1 MTEHAP
7 YRASLSDEQL
17 DALLSTAG
25 ADLLDYVRATGNPAR
40 GLLALMDESTESA
53 PTANPG
59 STGPDA
65 AMIISARART
75 SAFLTV
81 MHQVGLAIVLQ
92 HAREFDRNRGLA
104 RAHAL
109 AYALEYE
116 HDVKPAHARDLVHAL
131 DHALTY
137 GLDRDLTLARDLV
150 RTRDLARGRVR
161 ALNRAL
167 NRALA
172 LDLDLDLDHA
182 HELARDLDRTQGRG
196 LANLVSS
203 AKMLPGPTALRTLGL
218 DPSLA
223 PTLGPDPARPNIKA
237 AYHTAGRLLSALMAV
252 RVDASGANLS
262 KLDLGLGGQAAL
274 VGVVWTVDTRWPPR
288 LAEFVERSSRE
299 IADGVFQ
306 VVDGDA
312 HDNADVLTDH

>member
-167 NRALA
+167 A

-203 AKMLPGPTALRTLGL
+203 AKMLPGPTALRILDL

-223 PTLGPDPARPNIKA
+223 PTLDPDPSPRNIEA

-252 RVDASGANLS
+252 RVDASGADLS
-262 KLDLGLGGQAAL
+262 GLDLGRGGQAAL

-312 HDNADVLTDH
+312 HDNADVLSDR